1 MQAEAHLRE
10 WELANLVGTSRSP
23 VRVVLEYLRDAG
35 VARYDRNK
43 GYFLAVDAVDI
54 PSSLLDVEQGGK
66 DRVYRQIARM
76 RFEGKLADSVT
87 EADLCRLLCEGRSDV
102 HQAMVRARDE
112 GWVDKATG
120 YGWNFVP
127 TIDTLE
133 AYDDLYAVR
142 LALEPACVMSTKFR
156 PVRTELL
163 ALRREQMGIAN
174 GDVKHLVAVE
184 LFESNSR
191 FHATL
196 VRWSHNTVAIGVLQ
210 RLDRLRRLTEYHQ
223 AERPLPRRELALEHC
238 RVLDAIEAGDTM
250 LAASLL
256 RSHLDQAR
264 QKKAI
269 AAAFASRASAA
280 VAQDTSAD
288 VFDASPQA

>member
-1 MQAEAHLRE
+1 MPADTHLRE

-43 GYFLAVDAVDI
+43 GYFLTVDAVDI
-54 PSSLLDVEQGGK
+54 PSGLLDVEQGTR
-66 DRVYRQIARM
+66 DQVYRQIARM

-87 EADLCRLLCEGRSDV
+87 EADLCRLLGAGRSDV

-112 GWVDKATG
+112 GWVDKANG
-120 YGWNFVP
+120 YGWDFMP

-156 PVRTELL
+156 PVRSELV
-163 ALRREQMGIAN
+163 ALRGEQMAIAN
-174 GDVKHLVAVE
+174 GDVKNLVAVE
-184 LFESNSR
+184 LFESNSH

-196 VRWSHNTVAIGVLQ
+196 VHWSHNTVAIGVLQ

-256 RSHLDQAR
+256 RAHLDRAR

-269 AAAFASRASAA
+269 AAAFAGRARSPIPHGSSINTAE
-280 VAQDTSAD
+280 
-288 VFDASPQA
+288 ASPLA